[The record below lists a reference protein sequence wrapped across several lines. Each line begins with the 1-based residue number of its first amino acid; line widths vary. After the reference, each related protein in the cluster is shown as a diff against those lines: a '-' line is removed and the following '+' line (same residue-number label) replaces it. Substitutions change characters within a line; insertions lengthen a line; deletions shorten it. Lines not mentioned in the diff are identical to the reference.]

1 MCFFVRHLEVLALY
15 YFCGD
20 FMDKKNIEIFYD
32 YFDFISNHLY
42 HEYEKTYLEGM
53 NEAFS
58 LLLDDETEGEYR
70 EEDILL
76 LREQKEMIIDIEFHP
91 EEVRKSVQLGLLK
104 GYKHAYQSNAQITPD
119 TLGLFVGYLIKK
131 LYKKMPL
138 ETLLDPLVGT
148 GNLGY
153 AIINYLEKDIK
164 LFGVDEDHLKCNLA
178 RNIGDLLNIENEIF
192 YQDTVSYYDQGFDC
206 MVTDMPPITDHDD
219 YLPYKVINH
228 HLDGLKEGGYF
239 FSIIDNDFFEKSGS
253 DVFKKEIDSK
263 GYIFGLIK
271 LSETLFKGTPKS
283 ILIIRKKGDNIKQ
296 LKDFL
301 LVDLPSFNDV
311 HSFNNTLSQIEK
323 WIETREDEL
332 I

>member
-1 MCFFVRHLEVLALY
+1 
-15 YFCGD
+15 
-20 FMDKKNIEIFYD
+20 MDKKNIEIFYD
-32 YFDFISNHLY
+32 YFDFVSNHLY

-58 LLLDDETEGEYR
+58 LLLDDETEGDYR

-76 LREQKEMIIDIEFHP
+76 LREHKENIIDIEFKP

-104 GYKHAYQSNAQITPD
+104 GYKHAYLSNALITPD
-119 TLGLFVGYLIKK
+119 TIGIFMGYLIKK
-131 LYKKMPL
+131 LYNKRPL
-138 ETLLDPLVGT
+138 ETILDPLVGT

-153 AIINYLEKDIK
+153 SIINYLEMDIK
-164 LFGVDEDHLKCNLA
+164 LFGVDEDYLKCNLA
-178 RNIGDLLNIENEIF
+178 RNIGDLLNIENEMF
-192 YQDTVSYYDQGFDC
+192 YQDTVSYFDEGFDC
-206 MVTDMPPITDHDD
+206 IVTDMPLLTDHDD

-239 FSIIDNDFFEKSGS
+239 ISIIDNDFFEKSGS
-253 DVFKKEIDSK
+253 EVFKKEIDSK

-271 LSETLFKGTPKS
+271 LSESLFKGTPKS
-283 ILIIRKKGDNIKQ
+283 ILIIRKKGDNVEQ

-301 LVDLPSFNDV
+301 LVDLPSFNDS
-311 HSFNNTLSQIEK
+311 HNFNKILNQIEE
-323 WIETREDEL
+323 WIEAREEDL

>member
-1 MCFFVRHLEVLALY
+1 MLALY

-32 YFDFISNHLY
+32 YFDFVSNYLY
-42 HEYEKTYLEGM
+42 HEYQKTYLEGM

-58 LLLDDETEGEYR
+58 LLLDDETEGDYR

-76 LREQKEMIIDIEFHP
+76 LREQKESIVDIEFKP
-91 EEVRKSVQLGLLK
+91 EEIRKSIQLGLLK
-104 GYKHAYQSNAQITPD
+104 GYKHAYLSNALITPD
-119 TLGLFVGYLIKK
+119 TIGIFIGYLIKK
-131 LYKKMPL
+131 LYNKRTL
-138 ETLLDPLVGT
+138 ETILDPLVGT

-153 AIINYLEKDIK
+153 SIINYIEKDIK
-164 LFGVDEDHLKCNLA
+164 FFGVDNDYLKCNLA
-178 RNIGDLLNIENEIF
+178 RNIGDLLNIENEMF

-206 MVTDMPPITDHDD
+206 IVTDMPVLTDQDD

-228 HLDGLKEGGYF
+228 HLDSLKEGGYF
-239 FSIIDNDFFEKSGS
+239 ISIIDNDFFEKSGS
-253 DVFKKEIDSK
+253 EVFKVEIDSK

-271 LSETLFKGTPKS
+271 LSESLFKGTPKS
-283 ILIIRKKGDNIKQ
+283 ILIIRKKGENIEQ

-301 LVDLPSFNDV
+301 LVDLPSFSDAHN
-311 HSFNNTLSQIEK
+311 FNKTLIQIEE
-323 WIETREDEL
+323 WINSREEDL

>member
-1 MCFFVRHLEVLALY
+1 ME
-15 YFCGD
+15 
-20 FMDKKNIEIFYD
+20 KKNVEIFYD
-32 YFDFISNHLY
+32 YFDFVSNHLY
-42 HEYEKTYLEGM
+42 HEYQKTYLEGM

-76 LREQKEMIIDIEFHP
+76 LREQKEMIVDIEFDP

-104 GYKHAYQSNAQITPD
+104 GYKHAYQSNALITPD
-119 TLGLFVGYLIKK
+119 TLGLFIGYLIRK
-131 LYKKMPL
+131 LYKNKEL
-138 ETLLDPLVGT
+138 NSILDPLVGT

-153 AIINYLEKDIK
+153 SIINYLDKKIK
-164 LFGVDEDHLKCNLA
+164 FFGVDEDYLKCNLA

-192 YQDTVSYYDQGFDC
+192 YQDTVSYFDQGFDC
-206 MVTDMPPITDHDD
+206 IVTDMPLLTEHDN

-253 DVFKKEIDSK
+253 DIFKQEIDSK

-271 LSETLFKGTPKS
+271 LSESLFKGTSKS
-283 ILIIRKKGDNIKQ
+283 ILIIRKKGENIKQ

-301 LVDLPSFNDV
+301 LVDLPSFNDAQD
-311 HSFNNTLSQIEK
+311 FNKTLNKIEA
-323 WIETREDEL
+323 WIDSREDDL
-332 I
+332 T